1 LYDPEPLATEVY
13 ALVMGD
19 DQQTKQ
25 QKQQKQQLVKT

>member
-25 QKQQKQQLVKT
+25 QKQQLVKT